1 MPAVKRSSIGEEKYP
16 KGIAVRGTELP
27 SVVPG
32 AVLLASLM
40 LTVASI
46 NASPPLTSIFLIL
59 LKPAGLPYTVLASI
73 ADEERPA

>member
-1 MPAVKRSSIGEEKYP
+1 M
-16 KGIAVRGTELP
+16 
-27 SVVPG
+27 VPG